1 MEIEP
6 TKINESANIE
16 KKILNNSFAKFKR
29 NTFFNQRLYA
39 VIQNSVIYINFNFD
53 FFLRLRLF

>member
-29 NTFFNQRLYA
+29 NTFFNQRLYT
-39 VIQNSVIYINFNFD
+39 VIQNSVYLHKLQLR
-53 FFLRLRLF
+53 FFP